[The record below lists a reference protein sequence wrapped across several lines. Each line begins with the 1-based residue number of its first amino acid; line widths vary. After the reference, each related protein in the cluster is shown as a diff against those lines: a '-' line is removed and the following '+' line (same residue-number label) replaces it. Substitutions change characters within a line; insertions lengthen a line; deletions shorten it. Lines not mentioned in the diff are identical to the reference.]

1 MDNKRQ
7 LDDLFK
13 QQQQRHERAP
23 SEQVWTRLE
32 QRLEQRKPRRKP
44 LSVWWQALTVAAV
57 LLLLMLPIAY
67 YITIWDYDKK
77 NGEMAQIDANKAATP
92 SNIIIDSTLQE
103 PVAHNNTAVA
113 DAVDRVGEQPSNNEN
128 SPIAPPPS
136 KRNTTEQPIAQ
147 NNSTSSKDMPNS
159 KAVAAK
165 PSTASPKPTVTSS
178 PTMESSKLDN
188 SQADATIAETTTSYS
203 VDMSKDQ
210 AQKSRGSATPTS
222 ISAQKGRSA
231 SATSSPTPARSVIT
245 LAFTPGEAVDYIGRL
260 QQMVNNSPVQ
270 VATVPNYRLTTD
282 EMAALVPLLNSTE
295 PAAAVYRA
303 GETPPK
309 AGITSTVGNEA
320 YWLIKSFK
328 DRSSYPPKLSVKVDN
343 KGKVTLY
350 NTPSQI
356 SLLQDWWKKH

>member
-13 QQQQRHERAP
+13 QQQQRHERTP

-32 QRLEQRKPRRKP
+32 QRLEQRKPKRKL
-44 LSVWWQALTVAAV
+44 LSVWWQVLTVAAV

-77 NGEMAQIDANKAATP
+77 NGEMAQIDPNNAATP
-92 SNIIIDSTLQE
+92 SNIIVDSALQE
-103 PVAHNNTAVA
+103 SVAHNSTAAA

-136 KRNTTEQPIAQ
+136 KRNTTEQTIAQ
-147 NNSTSSKDMPNS
+147 NNPTSSKDIPNS

-178 PTMESSKLDN
+178 SAMESSKLDN
-188 SQADATIAETTTSYS
+188 SQTDATIAEATTS
-203 VDMSKDQ
+203 DISKDQ
-210 AQKSRGSATPTS
+210 AQKSRGGATQTPMNAQKNRGTSATP
-222 ISAQKGRSA
+222 
-231 SATSSPTPARSVIT
+231 SPTPARSVIT
-245 LAFTPGEAVDYIGRL
+245 LTFTPGEAVDYIGRL

-270 VATVPNYRLTTD
+270 VATVPNYKLTTD

-328 DRSSYPPKLSVKVDN
+328 DWSSYPPRSSVKVDN